1 MSERM
6 GGWWVMGEGRRSSS
20 GHAQCTGEE
29 AAKAGSGFLGRWV
42 VTLVLRVYGSSRV
55 SPAGSSEGPQS
66 SQQGAVVA
74 RLPCT

>member
-1 MSERM
+1 
-6 GGWWVMGEGRRSSS
+6 MGEGRRSSS

-55 SPAGSSEGPQS
+55 SPAG
-66 SQQGAVVA
+66 V
-74 RLPCT
+74 L